1 MVIRIN
7 VISLMII
14 YILEYRR
21 KTLAIFSKII
31 LCGFSFIL
39 PPATFI
45 SECFQDQC
53 PATDAASNTEYFQ
66 LVVLYFSGS

>member
-1 MVIRIN
+1 MYHNTGERHQSVSARQYCVN
-7 VISLMII
+7 
-14 YILEYRR
+14 
-21 KTLAIFSKII
+21 
-31 LCGFSFIL
+31 FSFIL

-45 SECFQDQC
+45 SEFFQDQC